1 MHENLIVTFLLLL
14 LLSISS
20 MTVAREPAG
29 GEIGEQLE
37 DQIKEHLK
45 DQKIDQDKKP
55 NIDQNRDKSR
65 DEILPEKPQQDGES
79 GEKEQDEK
87 SSKSAEKESAEEEKK
102 PRTPLETLRLFAEA
116 YSRIKQNYVESV
128 DDKELIEHAIR
139 GMLEGLDPHSDFL
152 MGDDYLDLKESTHGE
167 FGGLGIE
174 VGTENGFIKVIAP
187 MDDTP
192 AQKAGVKAG
201 DLIIRLDEKPV
212 KGMSLSEAVKLMRGK
227 PGTELMLTILR
238 EGEEQPLEIKVVRD
252 IIHVVSVKSRLLEE
266 KFGYI
271 RISNFQIATAR
282 NLLEKIEK
290 LQQQADGSLQGLILD
305 LRNNPGGVLTA
316 AVAVSDAFL
325 DHGLIVYTEGRT
337 ADSKI
342 TYSAT
347 ANDIL
352 DGAPIVVLVNEGSAS
367 ASEIV
372 AGALQDHRRAVL
384 IGQQTFGK
392 GSVQTV
398 VPVMDGAA
406 IKLTTARYYTPLGRS
421 IQAEGI
427 KPDIELA
434 PVSIELSKKI
444 SAHSIKEKDLSGH
457 LENGNGEKKQQVKP
471 EESDDEGATAEDPQ
485 SDDDKQQDQD
495 ADKGKKQE
503 SPESS
508 DSDSDDNSKADEEDA
523 QSLDEK
529 SDEKSDKKSD
539 KKQESQEKVL
549 ISEDYALSEA
559 LNLLKGM
566 SIFLQA
572 SADKKQQDEKAQ
584 KDVEQNA
591 EKQEEQK

>member
-1 MHENLIVTFLLLL
+1 
-14 LLSISS
+14 

-29 GEIGEQLE
+29 GEIEEPLE

-45 DQKIDQDKKP
+45 DQDRDQDRNQK
-55 NIDQNRDKSR
+55 RDESR

-79 GEKEQDEK
+79 GEQEQGEDGSKSTEEK
-87 SSKSAEKESAEEEKK
+87 STEEEKK
-102 PRTPLETLRLFAEA
+102 LRTPLETLRLFAEA

-227 PGTELMLTILR
+227 PGTELLITILR
-238 EGEEQPLEIKVVRD
+238 EGEEQPLEIRVVRD

-352 DGAPIVVLVNEGSAS
+352 NGAPIVVLVNEGSAS

-444 SAHSIKEKDLSGH
+444 SAHSIKEKDLTGH
-457 LENGNGEKKQQVKP
+457 LENGDGEKEQHVKP
-471 EESDDEGATAEDPQ
+471 EESEGETAKDPQ
-485 SDDDKQQDQD
+485 SGDDKQQDRD
-495 ADKGKKQE
+495 TDKGKEQE
-503 SPESS
+503 STESS
-508 DSDSDDNSKADEEDA
+508 DSDGDDNSKADGEDA
-523 QSLDEK
+523 QSPDDKLDG
-529 SDEKSDKKSD
+529 
-539 KKQESQEKVL
+539 KQESQEKVL

-566 SIFLQA
+566 SIFLHG
-572 SADKKQQDEKAQ
+572 SAETKQQDEKLQ
-584 KDVEQNA
+584 KDVEQSV
-591 EKQEEQK
+591 EQK

>member
-1 MHENLIVTFLLLL
+1 MKHIVIFLLSLL
-14 LLSISS
+14 LTFSS
-20 MTVAREPAG
+20 MAVAREPAG
-29 GEIGEQLE
+29 GEAEEQLE
-37 DQIKEHLK
+37 DQIKEHLN
-45 DQKIDQDKKP
+45 DQ
-55 NIDQNRDKSR
+55 NGNQNRDQNSDKSL
-65 DEILPEKPQQDGES
+65 DEVLPEKHPQDGES
-79 GEKEQDEK
+79 GKKEQGEEVE
-87 SSKSAEKESAEEEKK
+87 KSAEEKSAEEEKK

-252 IIHVVSVKSRLLEE
+252 IIHVVSVKSRLLE
-266 KFGYI
+266 KQFGYI

-290 LQQQADGSLQGLILD
+290 LQQQVDGSLKGLILD

-347 ANDIL
+347 ANDVL

-406 IKLTTARYYTPLGRS
+406 IKLTTARYYTPQGRS

-444 SAHSIKEKDLSGH
+444 SAHSIKEKDLTGH
-457 LENGNGEKKQQVKP
+457 LENGDAEKEQQGKVEEGEA
-471 EESDDEGATAEDPQ
+471 EAAEDPQ
-485 SDDDKQQDQD
+485 TGDDKLKDQD
-495 ADKGKKQE
+495 TGKKQE
-503 SPESS
+503 NPEGGNNGS
-508 DSDSDDNSKADEEDA
+508 DEESKSDDENARSR
-523 QSLDEK
+523 DEK
-529 SDEKSDKKSD
+529 SDEKQK
-539 KKQESQEKVL
+539 SQEKVL

-566 SIFLQA
+566 SIFLHDSVDNKVQ
-572 SADKKQQDEKAQ
+572 DVNVRKEVKQIPGNQ
-584 KDVEQNA
+584 KEQ
-591 EKQEEQK
+591 EKQK

>member
-1 MHENLIVTFLLLL
+1 
-14 LLSISS
+14 
-20 MTVAREPAG
+20 
-29 GEIGEQLE
+29 
-37 DQIKEHLK
+37 
-45 DQKIDQDKKP
+45 
-55 NIDQNRDKSR
+55 
-65 DEILPEKPQQDGES
+65 
-79 GEKEQDEK
+79 
-87 SSKSAEKESAEEEKK
+87 
-102 PRTPLETLRLFAEA
+102 
-116 YSRIKQNYVESV
+116 
-128 DDKELIEHAIR
+128 
-139 GMLEGLDPHSDFL
+139 MLEGLDPHSDFL

-212 KGMSLSEAVKLMRGK
+212 KGMSLSKAVKLMRGK

-238 EGEEQPLEIKVVRD
+238 EGEEQPLQIKVVRD

-282 NLLEKIEK
+282 NLLEKVEK
-290 LQQQADGSLQGLILD
+290 LQQQTEGSLKGLILD

-372 AGALQDHRRAVL
+372 AGALQDHRRAVI

-406 IKLTTARYYTPLGRS
+406 IKLTTARYYTPQGRS

-444 SAHSIKEKDLSGH
+444 SAHSIKEKDLTGH
-457 LENGNGEKKQQVKP
+457 LENGDGEKQQQGESK
-471 EESDDEGATAEDPQ
+471 ESDTETAEEPQ
-485 SDDDKQQDQD
+485 SGDDKQQDQD
-495 ADKGKKQE
+495 TGKGKGKKQE
-503 SPESS
+503 QNEDKEKQKSPESG
-508 DSDSDDNSKADEEDA
+508 DSDSDDDSKPGDEDA
-523 QSLDEK
+523 QSPDEK
-529 SDEKSDKKSD
+529 SDEKL
-539 KKQESQEKVL
+539 ESQEKVL

-566 SIFLQA
+566 AIFLHG

-584 KDVEQNA
+584 KDVKQNV
-591 EKQEEQK
+591 EKQK

>member
-1 MHENLIVTFLLLL
+1 MKHAVIFLLSL
-14 LLSISS
+14 LLSISTA
-20 MTVAREPAG
+20 TVAKEPAG
-29 GEIGEQLE
+29 GDIQTPVNGQFE
-37 DQIKEHLK
+37 DQIRERLK
-45 DQKIDQDKKP
+45 DQKEDQKEDQKK
-55 NIDQNRDKSR
+55 DQSR
-65 DEILPEKPQQDGES
+65 DENPDEITPEEPHQDGEE
-79 GEKEQDEK
+79 GEKQKGKDQDQ
-87 SSKSAEKESAEEEKK
+87 SAEDKSPEEKK
-102 PRTPLETLRLFAEA
+102 KQRTPLQTLRLFAEA

-167 FGGLGIE
+167 FGGLGLE
-174 VGTENGFIKVIAP
+174 VGAENGFIKVIAP
-187 MDDTP
+187 IDDTP

-201 DLIIRLDEKPV
+201 DLIIRLDGKPV
-212 KGMSLSEAVKLMRGK
+212 KGMSLSKAVKSMRGK

-238 EGEEQPLEIKVVRD
+238 EGEEQPLQIKVVRD
-252 IIHVVSVKSRLLEE
+252 IIHIVSVKSRLLEE
-266 KFGYI
+266 RFGYI

-282 NLLEKIEK
+282 NLLEKVEK
-290 LQQQADGSLQGLILD
+290 LQQQADGSLKGLILD

-325 DHGLIVYTEGRT
+325 DDGLIVYTEGRT

-352 DGAPIVVLVNEGSAS
+352 DGEPIVVLVNEGSAS

-372 AGALQDHRRAVL
+372 AGALQDHRRAV
-384 IGQQTFGK
+384 IVGQQTFGK

-398 VPVMDGAA
+398 VPVMEEAA

-444 SAHSIKEKDLSGH
+444 SAHSIKEKDLTGH
-457 LENGNGEKKQQVKP
+457 LVNGDGEKEQHLKP
-471 EESDDEGATAEDPQ
+471 EESGGEGKTAKDPQ
-485 SDDDKQQDQD
+485 SGDDKQQDEE
-495 ADKGKKQE
+495 KQE
-503 SPESS
+503 SSESG
-508 DSDSDDNSKADEEDA
+508 DGDSDDNSKPDDEERESPDG
-523 QSLDEK
+523 K
-529 SDEKSDKKSD
+529 SDEKL
-539 KKQESQEKVL
+539 ESQEKVL

-566 SIFLQA
+566 SIFLHT
-572 SADKKQQDEKAQ
+572 SADIKQQDEKAQ
-584 KDVEQNA
+584 HEHKQVG
-591 EKQEEQK
+591 KQEEQK

>member
-1 MHENLIVTFLLLL
+1 MKYVVITLFSLLLTF
-14 LLSISS
+14 SS
-20 MTVAREPAG
+20 MAVAREPAE

-37 DQIKEHLK
+37 DQIKEHLN
-45 DQKIDQDKKP
+45 DQKRDQKRDQDKDQD
-55 NIDQNRDKSR
+55 IDQNRDKRPS
-65 DEILPEKPQQDGES
+65 EILPEKPQQDGGS
-79 GEKEQDEK
+79 GEKEQEKEQGEK
-87 SSKSAEKESAEEEKK
+87 SSKSAGEKSTEEEKK

-238 EGEEQPLEIKVVRD
+238 EGEEQPLQIKVVRD
-252 IIHVVSVKSRLLEE
+252 IIHVVSVKSRLLEG

-282 NLLEKIEK
+282 NLLEKVEK

-352 DGAPIVVLVNEGSAS
+352 NGAPIVVLVNEGSAS

-457 LENGNGEKKQQVKP
+457 LENGNGEKEQHLKS
-471 EESDDEGATAEDPQ
+471 EESEGEGETAEDPQ

-495 ADKGKKQE
+495 EEKGKKQE

-508 DSDSDDNSKADEEDA
+508 DSDSDDDSKSDDG
-523 QSLDEK
+523 K
-529 SDEKSDKKSD
+529 SDEN
-539 KKQESQEKVL
+539 QVSQEKVL

-566 SIFLQA
+566 AIFLHT
-572 SADKKQQDEKAQ
+572 SDDKKQQHEKAK
-584 KDVEQNA
+584 KDMQQSVEQ
-591 EKQEEQK
+591 QQEQK

>member
-1 MHENLIVTFLLLL
+1 MKYVVITLFSLLLTF
-14 LLSISS
+14 SS
-20 MTVAREPAG
+20 MAVAREPAE

-37 DQIKEHLK
+37 DQIKEHLN
-45 DQKIDQDKKP
+45 DQKRDQKRDQDKDQD
-55 NIDQNRDKSR
+55 IDQNRDKRPS
-65 DEILPEKPQQDGES
+65 EILPEKPQQDGGS
-79 GEKEQDEK
+79 GEKEQEKEQGEK
-87 SSKSAEKESAEEEKK
+87 SSKSAGEKSAEEEKK

-238 EGEEQPLEIKVVRD
+238 EGEEQPLQIKVVRD
-252 IIHVVSVKSRLLEE
+252 IIHVVSVKSRLLEG

-282 NLLEKIEK
+282 NLLEKVEK

-352 DGAPIVVLVNEGSAS
+352 NGAPIVVLVNEGSAS

-457 LENGNGEKKQQVKP
+457 LENGNGEKEQHLKS
-471 EESDDEGATAEDPQ
+471 EESEGEGETAEDPQ

-495 ADKGKKQE
+495 EEKGKKQE

-508 DSDSDDNSKADEEDA
+508 DSDSDDDSKSDDG
-523 QSLDEK
+523 K
-529 SDEKSDKKSD
+529 SDEN
-539 KKQESQEKVL
+539 QVSQEKVL

-566 SIFLQA
+566 SIFLHT
-572 SADKKQQDEKAQ
+572 SDDKKQQHEKAK
-584 KDVEQNA
+584 KDMQQSVEQ
-591 EKQEEQK
+591 QEQK

>member
-1 MHENLIVTFLLLL
+1 MKYLARPNLIVTILLLL
-14 LLSISS
+14 LLSLSS
-20 MTVAREPAG
+20 MAVAREPAE

-45 DQKIDQDKKP
+45 DQKRDQDKDQ

-65 DEILPEKPQQDGES
+65 DEILPEKPQQDRES

-87 SSKSAEKESAEEEKK
+87 SSKSAEEKSTEEETK

-238 EGEEQPLEIKVVRD
+238 EGEEQPLQIKVVRD
-252 IIHVVSVKSRLLEE
+252 IIHVVSVKSRLLEG

-282 NLLEKIEK
+282 NLLEKVEK
-290 LQQQADGSLQGLILD
+290 LQQQAHGSLQGLILD

-352 DGAPIVVLVNEGSAS
+352 NGAPIVVLVNEGSAS

-457 LENGNGEKKQQVKP
+457 LENGNGEKEQHLKS
-471 EESDDEGATAEDPQ
+471 EESEGEGETAEDPQ

-495 ADKGKKQE
+495 EEKGKKQE

-508 DSDSDDNSKADEEDA
+508 DSDSNDDSKSD
-523 QSLDEK
+523 DEK
-529 SDEKSDKKSD
+529 SDEK
-539 KKQESQEKVL
+539 QVSQEKVL

-566 SIFLQA
+566 SIFLHT
-572 SADKKQQDEKAQ
+572 SDDKKQQHEKAK
-584 KDVEQNA
+584 KDMKQSVEQ
-591 EKQEEQK
+591 QEQK

>member
-1 MHENLIVTFLLLL
+1 MKYSAVFIISFSLAFS
-14 LLSISS
+14 SIT
-20 MTVAREPAG
+20 MAREPAG
-29 GEIGEQLE
+29 PEIQTPVKEQAKDLNKDSNKDQNKDLEKSEDPGELNSGEQKQE
-37 DQIKEHLK
+37 
-45 DQKIDQDKKP
+45 
-55 NIDQNRDKSR
+55 
-65 DEILPEKPQQDGES
+65 GES
-79 GEKEQDEK
+79 EKLPHGKDPDKNAGEKG
-87 SSKSAEKESAEEEKK
+87 AEEKK
-102 PRTPLETLRLFAEA
+102 KQRTPLETLRLFAEA

-139 GMLEGLDPHSDFL
+139 GMLGGLDPHSDFL
-152 MGDDYLDLKESTHGE
+152 VADDYLDLKESTQGE

-174 VGTENGFIKVIAP
+174 VGTEDGFIKVIAP

-212 KGMSLSEAVKLMRGK
+212 KGMSLSKAVKLMRGK
-227 PGTELMLTILR
+227 PGTELMMTIMR
-238 EGEEQPLEIKVVRD
+238 EGEEQPLQIKVVRD
-252 IIHVVSVKSRLLEE
+252 IIHVVSVKSRLLEK

-271 RISNFQIATAR
+271 RISNFQIDTAR
-282 NLLEKIEK
+282 NLLEKVEK
-290 LQQQADGSLQGLILD
+290 LQQQADGSLNGLILD

-325 DHGLIVYTEGRT
+325 DHGQIVYTEGRT

-342 TYSAT
+342 AYSAT

-352 DGAPIVVLVNEGSAS
+352 DGAPMVVLVNEGSAS

-372 AGALQDHRRAVL
+372 AGALQDHRRAVI

-398 VPVMDGAA
+398 VPVMDEAA
-406 IKLTTARYYTPLGRS
+406 IKLTTARYFTPHGRS

-444 SAHSIKEKDLSGH
+444 SAHSIKEKDLTGH
-457 LENGNGEKKQQVKP
+457 LENGHGDNEKQEKSEK
-471 EESDDEGATAEDPQ
+471 SDTEAAEDLPS
-485 SDDDKQQDQD
+485 SDQKQQDQD
-495 ADKGKKQE
+495 PGKGLKQE
-503 SPESS
+503 RNEENQEESDGGNGDIDDDSKS
-508 DSDSDDNSKADEEDA
+508 DSEEDD
-523 QSLDEK
+523 SPKEK
-529 SDEKSDKKSD
+529 EA
-539 KKQESQEKVL
+539 SQEKVL

-559 LNLLKGM
+559 LNLLKGV
-566 SIFLQA
+566 SIFLE
-572 SADKKQQDEKAQ
+572 SSVDKKQREKKSETTIQKSEKQQDEQ
-584 KDVEQNA
+584 K
-591 EKQEEQK
+591 

>member
-1 MHENLIVTFLLLL
+1 MKYVARPNFRLTRHENFIVTFLLLL
-14 LLSISS
+14 LLSLSS
-20 MTVAREPAG
+20 MSLAREPAQ
-29 GEIGEQLE
+29 GEVGEQLE
-37 DQIKEHLK
+37 DQIKQHLK
-45 DQKIDQDKKP
+45 NQ
-55 NIDQNRDKSR
+55 NSDQNS
-65 DEILPEKPQQDGES
+65 DETHDDETLPAKPQQEGDS
-79 GEKEQDEK
+79 GDKEQDEESHK
-87 SSKSAEKESAEEEKK
+87 NTEEKAATEKSAEEEKK

-192 AQKAGVKAG
+192 AYKAGVKAG

-212 KGMSLSEAVKLMRGK
+212 KGMSLSKAVKLMRGK

-252 IIHVVSVKSRLLEE
+252 IIHVVSVKSRLLED

-282 NLLEKIEK
+282 NLLEKIGK
-290 LQQQADGSLQGLILD
+290 LQQQADGDLQGLILD

-325 DHGLIVYTEGRT
+325 NHGLIVYTEGRT

-352 DGAPIVVLVNEGSAS
+352 DGAPIVVLVNESSAS

-372 AGALQDHRRAVL
+372 TGALQDHRRAVL

-398 VPVMDGAA
+398 VPVMGSAA
-406 IKLTTARYYTPLGRS
+406 IKLTTARYFTPHGRS

-457 LENGNGEKKQQVKP
+457 LENGNGSNGESG
-471 EESDDEGATAEDPQ
+471 ESDAEATKDQPSVDE
-485 SDDDKQQDQD
+485 
-495 ADKGKKQE
+495 KQE
-503 SPESS
+503 SPESPEG
-508 DSDSDDNSKADEEDA
+508 DDAPKSDDEEA
-523 QSLDEK
+523 ESP
-529 SDEKSDKKSD
+529 DEKSDKK
-539 KKQESQEKVL
+539 EASQEKVL

-566 SIFLQA
+566 SIFLQTP
-572 SADKKQQDEKAQ
+572 ADKKQQLEKQQ
-584 KDVEQNA
+584 KDVEKDV
-591 EKQEEQK
+591 KQEQQK

>member
-1 MHENLIVTFLLLL
+1 MA
-14 LLSISS
+14 
-20 MTVAREPAG
+20 VAWEPAG

-45 DQKIDQDKKP
+45 DKGQSKDE
-55 NIDQNRDKSR
+55 SR
-65 DEILPEKPQQDGES
+65 DELIPEKPHQGGESEEKRQDGEQDKS
-79 GEKEQDEK
+79 AGEKGT
-87 SSKSAEKESAEEEKK
+87 EEKK
-102 PRTPLETLRLFAEA
+102 KQRTPLETLRLFAEA

-212 KGMSLSEAVKLMRGK
+212 KGMSLSKAVKLMRGK

-238 EGEEQPLEIKVVRD
+238 KGEEQPLQIKVVRD

-282 NLLEKIEK
+282 NLLEKVEK
-290 LQQQADGSLQGLILD
+290 LQQQAEGSLKGLILD

-372 AGALQDHRRAVL
+372 AGALQDHGRAVI

-398 VPVMDGAA
+398 VPVMEDAA
-406 IKLTTARYYTPLGRS
+406 IKLTTARYYTPHGRS

-444 SAHSIKEKDLSGH
+444 SAHSIKEKDLTGH
-457 LENGNGEKKQQVKP
+457 LENGDGDNEKQGKS
-471 EESDDEGATAEDPQ
+471 EESDAEAAEDPP
-485 SDDDKQQDQD
+485 SDDDKRQDKKRD
-495 ADKGKKQE
+495 GKKQE
-503 SPESS
+503 SPESG
-508 DSDSDDNSKADEEDA
+508 DSGGDDTSKPDDEEAEDP
-523 QSLDEK
+523 QEK
-529 SDEKSDKKSD
+529 QD
-539 KKQESQEKVL
+539 SQEKVL

-566 SIFLQA
+566 SIFLKSPA
-572 SADKKQQDEKAQ
+572 NRIQQDEKAQ
-584 KDVEQNA
+584 EKAEQ
-591 EKQEEQK
+591 QEQQK

>member
-1 MHENLIVTFLLLL
+1 MKYVVITLFSLLLTF
-14 LLSISS
+14 SS
-20 MTVAREPAG
+20 MAVAREPAE

-37 DQIKEHLK
+37 DQIKEHLN
-45 DQKIDQDKKP
+45 DQKRDQDIDQD
-55 NIDQNRDKSR
+55 IDQNRDKRPS
-65 DEILPEKPQQDGES
+65 EILPEKPQQDGGS
-79 GEKEQDEK
+79 GEKEQEKEQGEK
-87 SSKSAEKESAEEEKK
+87 SSKSAGEKSAEEEKK

-238 EGEEQPLEIKVVRD
+238 EGEEQPLQIKVVRD
-252 IIHVVSVKSRLLEE
+252 IIHVVSVKSRLLEG

-282 NLLEKIEK
+282 NLLEKVEK

-352 DGAPIVVLVNEGSAS
+352 NGAPIVVLVNEGSAS

-457 LENGNGEKKQQVKP
+457 LENGNGEKEQHLKS
-471 EESDDEGATAEDPQ
+471 EESEGEGETAEDPQ

-495 ADKGKKQE
+495 EEKGKKQE

-508 DSDSDDNSKADEEDA
+508 DSDSDDDSKSDDG
-523 QSLDEK
+523 K
-529 SDEKSDKKSD
+529 SDEN
-539 KKQESQEKVL
+539 QVSQEKVL

-566 SIFLQA
+566 AIFLHT
-572 SADKKQQDEKAQ
+572 SDDKKQQHEKAK
-584 KDVEQNA
+584 KDMQQSVEQ
-591 EKQEEQK
+591 QQEQK

>member
-1 MHENLIVTFLLLL
+1 MKNVARPNFRLTRHENYIVTFLLLL
-14 LLSISS
+14 LLSLSS
-20 MTVAREPAG
+20 MSLAREPAQ
-29 GEIGEQLE
+29 GEVGEQLE
-37 DQIKEHLK
+37 DQIKQHLK
-45 DQKIDQDKKP
+45 DQNSDQES
-55 NIDQNRDKSR
+55 DQSS
-65 DEILPEKPQQDGES
+65 DETQDETLPAKPQQEGES
-79 GEKEQDEK
+79 GDKQQDE
-87 SSKSAEKESAEEEKK
+87 ESHKNAEEEKK

-212 KGMSLSEAVKLMRGK
+212 KGMSLSKAVKLMRGK

-252 IIHVVSVKSRLLEE
+252 VIHVVSVKSRLLED

-282 NLLEKIEK
+282 NLLEKIGK
-290 LQQQADGSLQGLILD
+290 LQQQADGDLQGLILD

-398 VPVMDGAA
+398 VPVMGGAA
-406 IKLTTARYYTPLGRS
+406 IKLTTARYFTPHGRS

-457 LENGNGEKKQQVKP
+457 LENGNGSNGEHGKP
-471 EESDDEGATAEDPQ
+471 DESDAEAIKDQPSVDE
-485 SDDDKQQDQD
+485 
-495 ADKGKKQE
+495 KQE
-503 SPESS
+503 SPESPEG
-508 DSDSDDNSKADEEDA
+508 DAVPEPDDEEA
-523 QSLDEK
+523 GRSGEKSEGKSEGKSDEK
-529 SDEKSDKKSD
+529 SDEKKV
-539 KKQESQEKVL
+539 SQEKVL

-572 SADKKQQDEKAQ
+572 PADKKQQLEKQQ
-584 KDVEQNA
+584 KDVEKDV
-591 EKQEEQK
+591 KQEQQK

>member
-1 MHENLIVTFLLLL
+1 MKYVVITLFSLLLTF
-14 LLSISS
+14 SS
-20 MTVAREPAG
+20 MAVAREPAE

-37 DQIKEHLK
+37 DQIKEHLN
-45 DQKIDQDKKP
+45 DQKRDQKRDQD
-55 NIDQNRDKSR
+55 IDQNRDKRPS
-65 DEILPEKPQQDGES
+65 EILPEKPQQDGGS
-79 GEKEQDEK
+79 GEKEQEKEQGEK
-87 SSKSAEKESAEEEKK
+87 SSKSAGEKSTEEEKK

-238 EGEEQPLEIKVVRD
+238 EGEEQPLQIKVVRD
-252 IIHVVSVKSRLLEE
+252 IIHVVSVKSRLLEG

-282 NLLEKIEK
+282 NLLEKVEK

-352 DGAPIVVLVNEGSAS
+352 NGAPIVVLVNEGSAS

-457 LENGNGEKKQQVKP
+457 LENGNGEKEQHLKS
-471 EESDDEGATAEDPQ
+471 EESEGEGETAEDPQ

-495 ADKGKKQE
+495 EEKGKKQE

-508 DSDSDDNSKADEEDA
+508 DSDSDDDSKSDDG
-523 QSLDEK
+523 K
-529 SDEKSDKKSD
+529 SDEN
-539 KKQESQEKVL
+539 QVSQEKVL

-566 SIFLQA
+566 AIFLHT
-572 SADKKQQDEKAQ
+572 SDDKKQQHEKAK
-584 KDVEQNA
+584 KDMQQSVEQ
-591 EKQEEQK
+591 QEQK

>member
-1 MHENLIVTFLLLL
+1 MKYIVVFLLSLL
-14 LLSISS
+14 MTFSS
-20 MTVAREPAG
+20 MAVAREPAG
-29 GEIGEQLE
+29 GEVEEQLE
-37 DQIKEHLK
+37 DQVKEHLK
-45 DQKIDQDKKP
+45 EKG
-55 NIDQNRDKSR
+55 QNKDESS
-65 DEILPEKPQQDGES
+65 DEILPGKTPQDGES
-79 GEKEQDEK
+79 GEKEGEEG
-87 SSKSAEKESAEEEKK
+87 SKSTGEKSAEEEKK
-102 PRTPLETLRLFAEA
+102 LRTPLETLRLFAEA

-227 PGTELMLTILR
+227 PGTELLLTILR

-384 IGQQTFGK
+384 IGRQTFGK

-444 SAHSIKEKDLSGH
+444 SAHSIKEKDLTGH
-457 LENGNGEKKQQVKP
+457 LENGDGEKEQHVKP
-471 EESDDEGATAEDPQ
+471 EKREGETAEDPQ
-485 SDDDKQQDQD
+485 SGDDKQQDED
-495 ADKGKKQE
+495 ADNGKEQE
-503 SPESS
+503 NTESS
-508 DSDSDDNSKADEEDA
+508 DSDGDGSPKADDEDA
-523 QSLDEK
+523 QSPD
-529 SDEKSDKKSD
+529 DKSD
-539 KKQESQEKVL
+539 KKQDSQEKVL

-566 SIFLQA
+566 SIFLHA
-572 SADKKQQDEKAQ
+572 SAETKQQEEKSPTEA
-584 KDVEQNA
+584 EQSV
-591 EKQEEQK
+591 EKQEE

>member
-1 MHENLIVTFLLLL
+1 MKNRVFFLSLLLVF
-14 LLSISS
+14 SS
-20 MTVAREPAG
+20 MAMAREPAG
-29 GEIGEQLE
+29 GEIEERLE

-45 DQKIDQDKKP
+45 DQDRDQDK
-55 NIDQNRDKSR
+55 DESR
-65 DEILPEKPQQDGES
+65 DELTPEKPQQGGETGEKQQS
-79 GEKEQDEK
+79 GEQD
-87 SSKSAEKESAEEEKK
+87 KSAEEKSTEEKEK
-102 PRTPLETLRLFAEA
+102 QRTPLETLRLFAEA

-212 KGMSLSEAVKLMRGK
+212 KGMSLSKAVKLMRGK

-238 EGEEQPLEIKVVRD
+238 EGEEQPLQIKVVRD

-282 NLLEKIEK
+282 NLLEKVEK
-290 LQQQADGSLQGLILD
+290 LQQQTEGSLKGLILD

-372 AGALQDHRRAVL
+372 AGALQDHRRAVI

-406 IKLTTARYYTPLGRS
+406 IKLTTARYYTPQGRS

-444 SAHSIKEKDLSGH
+444 SAHSIKEKDLTGH
-457 LENGNGEKKQQVKP
+457 LENGDGEKQQQGESK
-471 EESDDEGATAEDPQ
+471 ESDTETAEEPQ
-485 SDDDKQQDQD
+485 SGDDKQQDQD
-495 ADKGKKQE
+495 TGKGKGKKQE
-503 SPESS
+503 QNEDKEKQKSPESG
-508 DSDSDDNSKADEEDA
+508 DSDSDDDSKPGDEDA
-523 QSLDEK
+523 QSPDEK
-529 SDEKSDKKSD
+529 SDEKL
-539 KKQESQEKVL
+539 ESQEKVL

-566 SIFLQA
+566 AIFLHG

-584 KDVEQNA
+584 KDVKQNV
-591 EKQEEQK
+591 EKQK

>member
-1 MHENLIVTFLLLL
+1 MKNRVFFLSLLLVF
-14 LLSISS
+14 SS
-20 MTVAREPAG
+20 MAMAREPAG
-29 GEIGEQLE
+29 GEIEEQLE

-45 DQKIDQDKKP
+45 DQDKK
-55 NIDQNRDKSR
+55 
-65 DEILPEKPQQDGES
+65 DETPDELTPEKPQQGGETGEKQQS
-79 GEKEQDEK
+79 GEQD
-87 SSKSAEKESAEEEKK
+87 KSAEEKSTEEKEK
-102 PRTPLETLRLFAEA
+102 QRTPLETLRLFAEA

-212 KGMSLSEAVKLMRGK
+212 KGMSLSKAVKLMRGK

-238 EGEEQPLEIKVVRD
+238 EGEEQPLQIKVVRD

-282 NLLEKIEK
+282 NLLEKVEK
-290 LQQQADGSLQGLILD
+290 LQQQTEGSLQGLILD

-372 AGALQDHRRAVL
+372 AGALQDHRRAVI

-406 IKLTTARYYTPLGRS
+406 IKLTTARYYTPQGRS

-434 PVSIELSKKI
+434 QVSIELSKKI
-444 SAHSIKEKDLSGH
+444 SAHSIKEKDLTGH
-457 LENGNGEKKQQVKP
+457 LENGDGEKQQQGES
-471 EESDDEGATAEDPQ
+471 EESDTEAAEEPQ
-485 SDDDKQQDQD
+485 SGDDKQQDQD
-495 ADKGKKQE
+495 TGKGKKQE
-503 SPESS
+503 QGKDKNKDKEKQKSPESG
-508 DSDSDDNSKADEEDA
+508 DSDSDDDSKSDDEDVERPDEK
-523 QSLDEK
+523 LDEK
-529 SDEKSDKKSD
+529 
-539 KKQESQEKVL
+539 QVSQEKVL

-566 SIFLQA
+566 AIFLHG

-584 KDVEQNA
+584 KDVKQNV
-591 EKQEEQK
+591 EKQK